1 MSKKRLTV
9 AVIGAGGNMRG
20 AHLPRIERDG
30 FARIVGAA
38 DPVSEQIDR
47 FTERAGYEV
56 PAFSDWREM
65 LAETDSDAVFISTPH
80 SDHHAQIKACL
91 DAGRHV
97 LVEKPMVMTPGQARS
112 TLRNAEQAKRLLMVA
127 YQRHWMPEYV
137 YAKELI
143 TKGALG
149 EIRGVVGYVTQNW
162 GALGGW
168 RLDPEKAGG
177 GMYMDTG
184 SHLVASMLW
193 MTGLRP
199 AKVSATF
206 DNARRPV
213 DINAAVQIAFTGGA
227 VGTLTTIGNA
237 SPPRRTPDD
246 LRQRRLLDPPPP
258 PMASPLHAAE
268 RRTGVRTQAHPPRH
282 PRRRLVPLDP
292 HEWEGLR
299 TAAVRIAGGTNDGG
313 FLPFGGRE
321 SPGHSAVVPSS

>member
-199 AKVSATF
+199 TKVSATF

-237 SPPRRTPDD
+237 SRHDERLMISGSEGCLVLHLHQWQVRSMLLNDEPVSVPKRIRPDTPDGA
-246 LRQRRLLDPPPP
+246 LFRWI
-258 PMASPLHAAE
+258 
-268 RRTGVRTQAHPPRH
+268 RTGGKGYEAPEFALQVARLTEASYRSAEEKAPVTVRR
-282 PRRRLVPLDP
+282 
-292 HEWEGLR
+292 
-299 TAAVRIAGGTNDGG
+299 
-313 FLPFGGRE
+313 
-321 SPGHSAVVPSS
+321 